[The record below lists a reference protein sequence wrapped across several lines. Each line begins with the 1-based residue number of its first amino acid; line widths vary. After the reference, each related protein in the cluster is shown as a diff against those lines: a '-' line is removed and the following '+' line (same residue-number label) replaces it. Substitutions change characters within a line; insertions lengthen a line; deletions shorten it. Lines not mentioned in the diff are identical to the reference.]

1 MLTVSI
7 CLCNL
12 SFMSNAAKTS
22 KREAE
27 TYHHG
32 DLRRAL
38 IASALELAAED
49 RNWDFSLREVA
60 RRAGV
65 SHGAPYNHFAHKRD
79 LLAAAAVAGHELLRT
94 QLLAAAT
101 KAKDPRT
108 ALLRM
113 GSAYVKFGIEN
124 AALYR
129 LIFTAALSG
138 HDWHPEAIIKAGAE
152 TRATLEEILR
162 TGAATGTFSPALTR
176 KMDLQAASVSAWA
189 TVHGFTLLAID
200 GLANVGQVS
209 IERLTDKVLAMVLHG
224 LSGKKASKSDV

>member
-1 MLTVSI
+1 
-7 CLCNL
+7 
-12 SFMSNAAKTS
+12 MSNTAKTS

-27 TYHHG
+27 AYHHG

-38 IASALELAAED
+38 IAAAVELAAKD
-49 RNWDFSLREVA
+49 KDWDFSLREVA

-94 QLLAAAT
+94 ELLAAAT

-129 LIFTAALSG
+129 LMFTAALSG
-138 HDWHPEAIIKAGAE
+138 PDWHPEAVIEAGVE

-162 TGAATGTFSPALTR
+162 RGAATGTFSPALTR
-176 KMDLQAASVSAWA
+176 KTDLQAASVSAWA
-189 TVHGFTLLAID
+189 TVHGYTMLAID
-200 GLANVGQVS
+200 GLANLEQIS
-209 IERLTDKVLAMVLHG
+209 IERLTNKILAMVLHS
-224 LSGKKASKSDV
+224 LSGKRVSRRSDV